1 MLLIK
6 PARPKKIKMITVTL
20 SNDPFSN
27 WDSFIQQPFTNGV
40 GTTIQ
45 SAMSAIQGPLTALV
59 VLWIIV
65 SGILVMRGDI
75 GVRTGVVRI
84 LSTSIVVAIL
94 MSATLYNEY
103 VVSFFTEGL
112 PNFIGTALGNGTATT
127 EPDTFYQIFINTQ
140 KVFVQ
145 ANKGVSS
152 VDIAA
157 AVLFAILDALSVIP
171 TIVLFL
177 FYELT
182 KILMDLVVCLGPFV
196 LPGYL
201 FSATKGVADRFVSKL
216 IGLSVLIVLIDILL
230 SIIDGAINTYC
241 GDVVAMIT
249 SGQSS
254 GWFGTSEDI
263 GATLI
268 MCIQLVI
275 FLFISMLLMTFI
287 PGIASFIGGG
297 VSVSPLAMA
306 NAAANVRTFVS
317 PNKASAGR
325 G

>member
-1 MLLIK
+1 MV
-6 PARPKKIKMITVTL
+6 AVTL
-20 SNDPFSN
+20 TNDPFAN
-27 WDSFIQQPFTNGV
+27 WDAFIQQPFTNGV
-40 GTTIQ
+40 AMTIQ
-45 SAMSAIQGPLTALV
+45 STMSAIQGPLTALV

-65 SGILVMRGDI
+65 TGILVMRGDV
-75 GVRTGVVRI
+75 GVRTGVIRV
-84 LSTSIVVAIL
+84 LSASIVVGLL

-103 VVSFFTEGL
+103 VVAFFTEGL
-112 PNFIGTALGNGTATT
+112 PNWIGTALGNGTSST
-127 EPDTFYQIFINTQ
+127 EPDTFYQIFLNTQ

-152 VDIAA
+152 IDIAA
-157 AVLFAILDALSVIP
+157 AVLFAILDALSIIP

-182 KILMDLVVCLGPFV
+182 KILMDLVVCIGPFV

-216 IGLSVLIVLIDILL
+216 IGLSVLIVLLDIML

-241 GDVVAMIT
+241 SDVVTMIT

-297 VSVSPLAMA
+297 ISVSPLAMA
-306 NAAANVRTFVS
+306 NAAANVKNLMPAKR
-317 PNKASAGR
+317 AAG
-325 G
+325 GAG

>member
-1 MLLIK
+1 MN
-6 PARPKKIKMITVTL
+6 TVTF
-20 SNDPFSN
+20 SADPFAN
-27 WDSFIQQPFTNGV
+27 WDAFIQQPFTNGV
-40 GTTIQ
+40 AVTVQ

-59 VLWIIV
+59 VLWIIIT
-65 SGILVMRGDI
+65 GILVMRGDV

-84 LSTSIVVAIL
+84 INVSIVVGLL
-94 MSATLYNEY
+94 MSVTLYNEY

-112 PNFIGTALGNGTATT
+112 PNWIGTALGNGTATT
-127 EPDTFYQIFINTQ
+127 EPDTFYQIFKNTE

-152 VDIAA
+152 LDIGDG
-157 AVLFAILDALSVIP
+157 VLFALLDVLAVIP

-182 KILMDLVVCLGPFV
+182 KILVDLVVCLGPFV

-201 FSATKGVADRFVSKL
+201 FAATRGVADRFVGKL
-216 IGLSVLIVLIDILL
+216 IGLSVLVVLIDILL
-230 SIIDGAINTYC
+230 SIIDGGINTYC
-241 GDVVAMIT
+241 GDVVSMIT

-263 GATLI
+263 AATLI
-268 MCIQLVI
+268 MCLQLVI
-275 FLFISMLLMTFI
+275 FLFISMLLVTFI

-297 VSVSPLAMA
+297 ISVSPLAMA
-306 NAAANVRTFVS
+306 NAATNVKNLVA
-317 PNKASAGR
+317 PGKPAG
-325 G
+325 GKG

>member
-1 MLLIK
+1 MT
-6 PARPKKIKMITVTL
+6 TVTL
-20 SNDPFSN
+20 SADPFAN
-27 WDSFIQQPFTNGV
+27 WDAFIQQPFTNGV
-40 GTTIQ
+40 AVTVQ

-59 VLWIIV
+59 VLWIIIT
-65 SGILVMRGDI
+65 GILVMRGDV

-84 LSTSIVVAIL
+84 ISVSIVVGLL
-94 MSATLYNEY
+94 MSITLYNEY
-103 VVSFFTEGL
+103 IVSFFTDGL
-112 PNFIGTALGNGTATT
+112 PNWIGTALGNGTATT
-127 EPDTFYQIFINTQ
+127 EPDTFYQIFENTQ

-145 ANKGVSS
+145 ANKGISS
-152 VDIAA
+152 LDIGA

-182 KILMDLVVCLGPFV
+182 KILMDVVVCIGPFV

-201 FSATKGVADRFVSKL
+201 FAATKGVADRFVSKL
-216 IGLSVLIVLIDILL
+216 IGLSILVVLIDIML
-230 SIIDGAINTYC
+230 SIIDGGINTYC
-241 GDVVAMIT
+241 SDVVTMIT

-263 GATLI
+263 TATLI
-268 MCIQLVI
+268 MCLQLVI

-297 VSVSPLAMA
+297 ISVSPLAMV
-306 NAAANVRTFVS
+306 NAASNVRNLVT
-317 PNKASAGR
+317 PAKPAGGKA
-325 G
+325 

>member
-1 MLLIK
+1 MN
-6 PARPKKIKMITVTL
+6 TVTF
-20 SNDPFSN
+20 SADPFAN
-27 WDSFIQQPFTNGV
+27 WDAFIQQPFTNGV
-40 GTTIQ
+40 AVTVQ

-59 VLWIIV
+59 VLWIIIT
-65 SGILVMRGDI
+65 GILVMRGDV

-84 LSTSIVVAIL
+84 INVSIVVGLL
-94 MSATLYNEY
+94 MSVTLYNEY

-112 PNFIGTALGNGTATT
+112 PNWIGTALGNGTATT
-127 EPDTFYQIFINTQ
+127 EPDTFYQIFKNTE

-152 VDIAA
+152 LDIGDG
-157 AVLFAILDALSVIP
+157 VLFALLDVLAVIP

-182 KILMDLVVCLGPFV
+182 KILVDLVVCLGPFV

-201 FSATKGVADRFVSKL
+201 FAATRGVADRFVGKL
-216 IGLSVLIVLIDILL
+216 IGLSVLVVLIDILL
-230 SIIDGAINTYC
+230 SIIDGGINTYC
-241 GDVVAMIT
+241 GDVVSMIT

-263 GATLI
+263 AATLI
-268 MCIQLVI
+268 MCLQLVI
-275 FLFISMLLMTFI
+275 FLFISMLLVTFI

-297 VSVSPLAMA
+297 ISVSPLAMD
-306 NAAANVRTFVS
+306 NAATNVKNLVA
-317 PNKASAGR
+317 PGKPAG
-325 G
+325 GKG

>member
-1 MLLIK
+1 MRSIK
-6 PARPKKIKMITVTL
+6 PAHLEKTEMVTVTL
-20 SNDPFSN
+20 SNDPFAN
-27 WDSFIQQPFTNGV
+27 WDAFIQQPFTNGV
-40 GTTIQ
+40 SVTIQ
-45 SAMSAIQGPLTALV
+45 GVMSAIQGPLTALV

-84 LSTSIVVAIL
+84 LSVSIVVGLL

-112 PNFIGTALGNGTATT
+112 PNWIGTALGNGTATT
-127 EPDTFYQIFINTQ
+127 EPDTFYQIFLNTQ

-157 AVLFAILDALSVIP
+157 AVLFAILDALSVVP

-201 FSATKGVADRFVSKL
+201 FAATKGVADRFVSKL
-216 IGLSVLIVLIDILL
+216 IGLAVLIVLIDIML

-241 GDVVAMIT
+241 GDVVGMIT
-249 SGQSS
+249 SGQSA

-275 FLFISMLLMTFI
+275 FLFVSMLLMTFI
-287 PGIASFIGGG
+287 PGIASFVGGG
-297 VSVSPLAMA
+297 ISVSPLQMA
-306 NAAANVRTFVS
+306 NTAANARSLMPFK
-317 PNKASAGR
+317 KAEGSA
-325 G
+325 

>member
-1 MLLIK
+1 MT
-6 PARPKKIKMITVTL
+6 TVTL
-20 SNDPFSN
+20 SADPFAN
-27 WDSFIQQPFTNGV
+27 WDAFIQQPFTNGV
-40 GTTIQ
+40 AVTVQ

-59 VLWIIV
+59 VLWIIIT
-65 SGILVMRGDI
+65 GILVMRGDV

-84 LSTSIVVAIL
+84 ISVSIVVGLL
-94 MSATLYNEY
+94 MSITLYNEY
-103 VVSFFTEGL
+103 VVSFFTDGL
-112 PNFIGTALGNGTATT
+112 PNWIGTALGNGTATT
-127 EPDTFYQIFINTQ
+127 EPDTFYQIFENTQ

-145 ANKGVSS
+145 ANKGISS
-152 VDIAA
+152 LDIGA

-182 KILMDLVVCLGPFV
+182 KILMDVVVCIGPFV

-216 IGLSVLIVLIDILL
+216 IGLSILVVLIDIML
-230 SIIDGAINTYC
+230 SIIDGGINTYC
-241 GDVVAMIT
+241 SDVVTMIT

-263 GATLI
+263 TATLI
-268 MCIQLVI
+268 MCLQLVI

-297 VSVSPLAMA
+297 ISVSPLAMV
-306 NAAANVRTFVS
+306 NAASNVRNLVT
-317 PNKASAGR
+317 PAKPAGGKA
-325 G
+325 